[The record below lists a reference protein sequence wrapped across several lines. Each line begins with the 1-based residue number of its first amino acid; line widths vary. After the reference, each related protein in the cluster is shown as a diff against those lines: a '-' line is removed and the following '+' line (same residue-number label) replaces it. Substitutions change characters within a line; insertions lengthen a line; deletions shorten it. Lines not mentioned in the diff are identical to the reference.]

1 MAKADKKKATKKV
14 DFTQLSDAEL
24 TKHQNDF
31 RKELQEI
38 RFSQVTASFANNARV
53 GSLKKDIARI
63 LTVLTKR
70 KKEAAKA

>member
-14 DFTQLSDAEL
+14 DFTQLTDAEL
-24 TKHQNDF
+24 AKHQSDF

-38 RFSQVTASFANNARV
+38 RFSQVTASFTNNARV